1 MPCRPAIWFTAAT
14 FALLASPV
22 PAAADPPPWAP
33 AHGWRAQH
41 EPVAHVPLGID
52 LGRCDR
58 ALVGDAVA
66 GVIATPPGRPLVT
79 GKVGRRMDV
88 VDHYCVIQILEF
100 GRSGRRVA
108 WYNPERDAAF
118 RVIPLRAYEMES
130 GRHCREYTTRA
141 WIAGRSEQVYGTA
154 CRQPDGSWEVLN

>member
-1 MPCRPAIWFTAAT
+1 MHCRPVVWLVAAVL
-14 FALLASPV
+14 ALLSGAA
-22 PAAADPPPWAP
+22 PAAAEPPSWAP

-41 EPVAHVPLGID
+41 GQVTHVPLGID

-58 ALVGDAVA
+58 ALIGDTVA
-66 GVIATPPGRPLVT
+66 GIMATPPGRHLVA

-118 RVIPLRAYEMES
+118 RVIPLRAYEVES
-130 GRHCREYTTRA
+130 GRYCREYAARA
-141 WIAGRSEQVYGTA
+141 WIAGRSEQIYGTA